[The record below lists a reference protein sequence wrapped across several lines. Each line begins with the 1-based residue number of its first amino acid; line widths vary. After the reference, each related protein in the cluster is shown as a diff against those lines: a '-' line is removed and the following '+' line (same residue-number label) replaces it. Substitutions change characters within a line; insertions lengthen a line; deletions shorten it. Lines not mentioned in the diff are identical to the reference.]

1 MCVFPFS
8 MLYIFSKVI
17 HDMQVKGTAI
27 NESLVM
33 WWQDMKEG
41 KHSTVLSK
49 GIGFLMGLCLWTLNF
64 TSISQFVCLFLGLFS
79 FLPLQVGNNC

>member
-8 MLYIFSKVI
+8 MLYFFSKVI
-17 HDMQVKGTAI
+17 HDMQAKGTAI

-33 WWQDMKEG
+33 WWQNMKEG
-41 KHSTVLSK
+41 KHSIVLSK

-64 TSISQFVCLFLGLFS
+64 TSISQFVFFFRFVSLSPPTSGK
-79 FLPLQVGNNC
+79 

>member
-1 MCVFPFS
+1 

-33 WWQDMKEG
+33 WQDMKEG
-41 KHSTVLSK
+41 K
-49 GIGFLMGLCLWTLNF
+49 TLYSHIKRYWFFNGPVSLDSEF
-64 TSISQFVCLFLGLFS
+64 HKYFSVCLFVFRFV
-79 FLPLQVGNNC
+79 FLSPLQVGNNC